1 MSESPAETVIDPK
14 LLELICC
21 PLTKGM
27 LSYDAERKEL
37 ISLSA
42 KLAYPVREGI
52 PIMLPS
58 EARQLG
64 EDEIAASRKPR
75 D

>member
-1 MSESPAETVIDPK
+1 MSGPQSPSAIDPR

-27 LSYDAERKEL
+27 LAFDSARSEL
-37 ISLSA
+37 VSVSA

-58 EARQLG
+58 EARQL
-64 EDEIAASRKPR
+64 DEEEIERRRSRS
-75 D
+75 

>member
-1 MSESPAETVIDPK
+1 MGEAPADVTIDPR

-21 PLTKGM
+21 PLTKGV
-27 LSYDAERKEL
+27 LSYDLAGREL

-58 EARQLG
+58 EARQLD
-64 EDEIAASRKPR
+64 EDEIARRRRPR